1 MVEPKGEI
9 MQHFLLFYEAAPG
22 YLERR
27 AQFRDEHL
35 TLAWQA
41 HARGDLI
48 LGGALADP
56 VDGAILLFQG
66 DSPDVAARFA
76 VADPYV
82 RNGLVARWFVRPWST
97 VVGDQAASPVR
108 VGD

>member
-1 MVEPKGEI
+1 M
-9 MQHFLLFYEAAPG
+9 HYLLFYDTAPD

-27 AQFRDEHL
+27 SQFRTEHL

-41 HARGDLI
+41 HARGELI

-56 VDGAILLFQG
+56 IDGAVLLFQG

-76 VADPYV
+76 EADPYV
-82 RNGLVARWFVRPWST
+82 LNGLVTRWQVRPWLT
-97 VVGDQAASPVR
+97 VVGDQASSPVR
-108 VGD
+108 MGD